1 MAINLDKINEAL
13 DRLDP
18 EKRSSNKNNSNN
30 DDVVK
35 LPEGETTIRLVPYK
49 YDLEMPFREFHFHY
63 GVAGKTFLCPSRMKQ
78 EPCEICEVATKM
90 WRTYESSSDETF
102 KDAFKKLVATH
113 RVFIPVVVRGEED
126 KGVRWWGVNPRS
138 TYKEIL
144 TAIKNA
150 AKQGLDILD
159 TDSGRDLVV
168 TVEKGW
174 NDYLIPKSVQPAFA
188 DSKLA
193 NTKKVT
199 DDLLDTVTNIDEK
212 YSYREPSEMTAALSG
227 FFSTS
232 TVDEAGAELG
242 KTKNF
247 SNGSESEEE
256 DLIDFDSGKKNTSV
270 EESVS
275 DKFDK
280 VVNN

>member
-1 MAINLDKINEAL
+1 MAINLDKINAAL

-18 EKRSSNKNNSNN
+18 EKRSQTGNSNN

-35 LPEGETTIRLVPYK
+35 LPEGQTTLRLVPYK
-49 YDLEMPFREFHFHY
+49 YDEEMPFREFHFHY

-78 EPCEICEVATKM
+78 EPCEICELATKM
-90 WRTYESSSDETF
+90 WRTYESTQDETY
-102 KDAFKKLVATH
+102 KDAFKKLVATL

-150 AKQGLDILD
+150 AQQGIDILD
-159 TDSGRDLVV
+159 PESGRDLVV

-193 NTKKVT
+193 KTKKAQ
-199 DDLLDTVTNIDEK
+199 DELLETVTNIDEK
-212 YSYREPSEMTAALSG
+212 YTYRANEEMSAALSG
-227 FFSTS
+227 FFATNDVKEG
-232 TVDEAGAELG
+232 TETGT
-242 KTKNF
+242 TKNY
-247 SNGSESEEE
+247 SNGNSEPDEE
-256 DLIDFDSGKKNTSV
+256 DLIDFGGKDETSV

-280 VVNN
+280 VVNK

>member
-1 MAINLDKINEAL
+1 MAINLDKINAAL

-18 EKRSSNKNNSNN
+18 EKKSQSNNNN
-30 DDVVK
+30 DDTVK
-35 LPEGETTIRLVPYK
+35 LPEGQTTIRLVPYK
-49 YDLEMPFREFHFHY
+49 HDLEMPFREFHFHY
-63 GVAGKTFLCPSRMKQ
+63 SVAGKTFLCPNRMKQ
-78 EPCEICEVATKM
+78 EPCEICELATGM
-90 WRTYESSSDETF
+90 WRKYESSQDETY
-102 KDAFKKLVATH
+102 KDAFKKLVATL
-113 RVFIPVVVRGEED
+113 RVFIPIVVRGEED

-150 AKQGLDILD
+150 AQQGIDILD
-159 TDSGRDLVV
+159 PESGRDLVI

-193 NTKKVT
+193 KTKKAIE
-199 DDLLDTVTNIDEK
+199 DLLETVSNIDEK
-212 YSYREPSEMTAALSG
+212 YTYRTTEEMSAALSG
-227 FFSTS
+227 FFATS
-232 TVDEAGAELG
+232 DVKEGTETG
-242 KTKNF
+242 TQKNY
-247 SNGSESEEE
+247 SKNGSKELDEE
-256 DLIDFDSGKKNTSV
+256 DLIDFGGKNESSV